1 MFFASATTSINPMKV
16 HHFIQLIYF
25 QNRDKQWINRMDEKA
40 EAMAQEERKNWK
52 GLNHKRG
59 GGVGTLLMLCISHE
73 PQVSLTRFEL

>member
-40 EAMAQEERKNWK
+40 EAMAEEEIKTGRD
-52 GLNHKRG
+52 
-59 GGVGTLLMLCISHE
+59 
-73 PQVSLTRFEL
+73 